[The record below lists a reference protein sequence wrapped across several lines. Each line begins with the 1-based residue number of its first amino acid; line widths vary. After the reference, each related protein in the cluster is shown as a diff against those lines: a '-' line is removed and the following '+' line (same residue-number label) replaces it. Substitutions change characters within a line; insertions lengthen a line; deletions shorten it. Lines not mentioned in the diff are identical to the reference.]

1 MKEARR
7 MTITRKIHGVPVQ
20 WETLPALVAARAAQH
35 GDAPRLTV
43 AGRAMSYRELDG
55 ESSRVAANL
64 HRLGVRRGD
73 RVACFLRN
81 APEHLLTWVAAG
93 KLGAIWV
100 PLNAGLVGED
110 LVHTLTNATPAVL
123 VVDGELAERVEAVAE
138 RLPPMRV
145 YAVEDGDGGTG
156 GRFRPFADLLEPG
169 HPLPVVEV
177 CGGDPAVIIYTGGT
191 TGLPK
196 GALLPHFAWI
206 AAGMRYVEAFETRP
220 DDVHYSI
227 LTLFHVGGLMLG
239 VMGPMVADIPTV
251 IDRRFSGSNFWARA
265 RETGATIVDLIG
277 TMITVLTEQP
287 ERADDRDHRVR
298 VSLGVT
304 GQIPPAVADRFV
316 ERFGVGF
323 VNVYSLTETG
333 GVLIVNNRMDSP
345 KPRANGLTHGWAE
358 VTILDE
364 DDQPVPPGITGQIAL
379 RPRYPHIFMSG
390 YFNAP
395 ERTLEC
401 MSNLWLHTGDL
412 GHLDADG
419 YLHFT
424 GRQAHWLRRRGEN
437 VSAYE
442 VESVLSQCPG
452 VREVVVVGTPS
463 EKGEEEVKAFVIR
476 EPGSG
481 VEPAAIAAWCEG
493 RMAAFK
499 IPRFIAF
506 VESFPRSVTKREV
519 ERHKLRAM
527 PNDGIWDREALAVGI
542 VPRRQREGS
551 AIEGRG

>member
-1 MKEARR
+1 
-7 MTITRKIHGVPVQ
+7 MTTKRSVHGVPVE

-43 AGRAMSYRELDG
+43 AGRAMSYRELDV
-55 ESSRVAANL
+55 ESSLVAANL

-123 VVDGELAERVEAVAE
+123 VVDEELVDRVEAVGDC
-138 RLPPMRV
+138 LPSMRV
-145 YAVEDGDGGTG
+145 FQTGEG
-156 GRFRPFADLLEPG
+156 GRRPPFAELLEPG
-169 HPLPVVEV
+169 HLLPLVELS
-177 CGGDPAVIIYTGGT
+177 GGDPAVIIYTGGT

-206 AAGMRYVEAFETRP
+206 AAGMRYVEAFETRS

-239 VMGPMVADIPTV
+239 VVGPMVADIPTV

-277 TMITVLTEQP
+277 TMITVLTEPP
-287 ERADDRDHRVR
+287 EGPADRDHRVR
-298 VSLGVT
+298 VSLGVV
-304 GQIPPAVADRFV
+304 GQIPPAVSERFV

-333 GVLIVNNRMDSP
+333 GVLIVNNRLDSP

-358 VTILDE
+358 VAILDD
-364 DDQPVPPGITGQIAL
+364 DDQPLPPNAVGQIAL

-401 MSNLWLHTGDL
+401 LSNLWLHTGDL
-412 GHLDADG
+412 GCLDEDG
-419 YLHFT
+419 FLYFT

-437 VSAYE
+437 ISAYE
-442 VESVLSQCPG
+442 VESVLSRCPG
-452 VREVVVVGTPS
+452 VREAVVVGVPS
-463 EKGEEEVKAFVIR
+463 EKGEEEVKAFIIR
-476 EPGSG
+476 D
-481 VEPAAIAAWCEG
+481 PALALAPADLAAWCEG
-493 RMAAFK
+493 RIAAFK
-499 IPRFIAF
+499 IPRFVAF
-506 VESFPRSVTKREV
+506 VDEFPRSVTKREV
-519 ERHKLRAM
+519 ERHKLRAL
-527 PNDGIWDREALAVGI
+527 PGDGVWDREALSPSPVLL
-542 VPRRQREGS
+542 
-551 AIEGRG
+551 

>member
-1 MKEARR
+1 
-7 MTITRKIHGVPVQ
+7 MTTKRSVHGVPVQ

-43 AGRAMSYRELDG
+43 AGRAMSYRELDA
-55 ESSRVAANL
+55 ESSLVAANL
-64 HRLGVRRGD
+64 HRLGVGRGD
-73 RVACFLRN
+73 RIACFLRN
-81 APEHLLTWVAAG
+81 APEHLVTWVAAG

-110 LVHTLTNATPAVL
+110 LVHTLTNAAPAVL
-123 VVDGELAERVEAVAE
+123 VVDAELAERVADVED

-145 YAVEDGDGGTG
+145 YQVEEG
-156 GRFRPFADLLEPG
+156 GRRPAFAELLEPG
-169 HPLPVVEV
+169 AALPAVEV
-177 CGGDPAVIIYTGGT
+177 SGGDPAVIIYTGGT

-206 AAGMRYVEAFETRP
+206 AAGMRYVEAFETKP

-239 VMGPMVADIPTV
+239 VVGPMVADIPTV
-251 IDRRFSGSNFWARA
+251 IDSRFSGSNFWARA

-277 TMITVLTEQP
+277 TMVTVLTEQP
-287 ERADDRDHRVR
+287 EGPADRDHRVR

-304 GQIPPAVADRFV
+304 GQIPPAVSERFV
-316 ERFGVGF
+316 ERFGAGF

-358 VTILDE
+358 VAILD
-364 DDQPVPPGITGQIAL
+364 DGDQPMPPGVIGQIAL
-379 RPRYPHIFMSG
+379 RPRYPDIFMSG

-401 MSNLWLHTGDL
+401 LSNLWLHTGDL
-412 GHLDADG
+412 GHLDEDG
-419 YLHFT
+419 FLFFT

-437 VSAYE
+437 ISAYE
-442 VESVLSQCPG
+442 VESVLSHCPG
-452 VREVVVVGTPS
+452 VREVVVVGAPS

-476 EPGSG
+476 DPGCE
-481 VEPAAIAAWCEG
+481 VVPAAIAAWCEG

-506 VESFPRSVTKREV
+506 VEEFPRSVTKREV
-519 ERHKLRAM
+519 ERHKLRAL
-527 PNDGIWDREALAVGI
+527 PNDGVWDREAPVSGGPH
-542 VPRRQREGS
+542 PREDRPR
-551 AIEGRG
+551 

>member
-1 MKEARR
+1 
-7 MTITRKIHGVPVQ
+7 MTTKRSVHGVPVE

-35 GDAPRLTV
+35 GAAPRLTV

-55 ESSRVAANL
+55 ESSLVAANL
-64 HRLGVRRGD
+64 HRLGVGRGD

-81 APEHLLTWVAAG
+81 APEHLVTWVAAG

-110 LVHTLTNATPAVL
+110 LVHTLTNAAPAVL
-123 VVDGELAERVEAVAE
+123 VVDEELADRVEAVEE

-145 YAVEDGDGGTG
+145 FQTG
-156 GRFRPFADLLEPG
+156 EGKTGEGRRPPSFAELLEPG
-169 HPLPVVEV
+169 AALPAVEV
-177 CGGDPAVIIYTGGT
+177 SGGDPAVIIYTGGT

-239 VMGPMVADIPTV
+239 VVGPMVADIPTV

-277 TMITVLTEQP
+277 TMVTVLTEQP
-287 ERADDRDHRVR
+287 EGPGDRDHRVR

-304 GQIPPAVADRFV
+304 GQIPPAVSERFV
-316 ERFGVGF
+316 ERFGAGF

-345 KPRANGLTHGWAE
+345 KPRANGLPHGWAE
-358 VTILDE
+358 VAILDD
-364 DDQPVPPGITGQIAL
+364 DDQPMPPGAIGQIAL
-379 RPRYPHIFMSG
+379 RPRYPDIFMSG

-401 MSNLWLHTGDL
+401 LSNLWLHTGDL
-412 GHLDADG
+412 GYLDGDG
-419 YLHFT
+419 FLFFT

-437 VSAYE
+437 ISAYE
-442 VESVLSQCPG
+442 VESVLSHCPG
-452 VREVVVVGTPS
+452 VREVVVVGAPS

-476 EPGSG
+476 DPGCD
-481 VEPAAIAAWCEG
+481 VAPAAIAAWCEG

-506 VESFPRSVTKREV
+506 VEEFPRSVTKREV
-519 ERHKLRAM
+519 ERHKLRAL
-527 PNDGIWDREALAVGI
+527 PNTGVWDREAVAAT
-542 VPRRQREGS
+542 P
-551 AIEGRG
+551 